1 MFEVTLIKD
10 GDKGIGLTIV
20 GGETT
25 GSLDLGIFVKS
36 VTNDGPAAKVKGH
49 TIQAGDRLIAIN
61 GVSLEGV
68 QHHEAVQ
75 LIRDS
80 NPSVTLL
87 ISQMA
92 PPTTFRRK
100 NDYNSSSQRS
110 SYAPDIY
117 DDNPVCH
124 SDDEGLEEGED
135 YGCCPVNY
143 PLHHA
148 SSHVHS
154 SLGISLQNQTSETS
168 KCMHDSEL
176 EEDIHRSADN
186 LVHKSSGQEN
196 DVHSDSRQKPDVD
209 IIKRSEN
216 MDVQISCRIDSE
228 RSFIERE
235 VMREQHDLSMEET
248 FEDDFAAEELNGLLL
263 ERNDQNRLDESQDQD
278 LQILGGKF

>member
-1 MFEVTLIKD
+1 MSSSDKKSSTPNKHILYITDINAPIDVVWEAIMDFPSWKEWNKWTLLEVVSKEEEGKEISIKD

-154 SLGISLQNQTSETS
+154 SLGISLQNQTSL
-168 KCMHDSEL
+168 HDSL
-176 EEDIHRSADN
+176 F
-186 LVHKSSGQEN
+186 
-196 DVHSDSRQKPDVD
+196 
-209 IIKRSEN
+209 
-216 MDVQISCRIDSE
+216 C
-228 RSFIERE
+228 
-235 VMREQHDLSMEET
+235 
-248 FEDDFAAEELNGLLL
+248 
-263 ERNDQNRLDESQDQD
+263 
-278 LQILGGKF
+278 